1 MLQLD
6 DQTNTSVEAFA
17 MLQEVDLSN
26 NRLSGTVS
34 NLASFCLDLRE
45 LDLSNNSLSGPL
57 PYLYSQYRMKVG
69 LQGSMTRHTMHNG
82 CVILLLLAN

>member
-6 DQTNTSVEAFA
+6 SQRNTAVAAFA

-34 NLASFCLDLRE
+34 NLASFCIDLRE
-45 LDLSNNSLSGPL
+45 LNLSNNSLSGPL
-57 PYLYSQYRMKVG
+57 PNLFSQHRMKVG
-69 LQGSMTRHTMHNG
+69 LRGSLTHQKMQSG
-82 CVILLLLAN
+82 CVILLVLAY